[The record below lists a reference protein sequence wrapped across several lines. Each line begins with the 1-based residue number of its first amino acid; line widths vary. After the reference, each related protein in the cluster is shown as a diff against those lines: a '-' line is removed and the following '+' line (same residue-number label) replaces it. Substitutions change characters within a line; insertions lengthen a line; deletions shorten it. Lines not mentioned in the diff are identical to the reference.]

1 MTKSEGLAFIGG
13 AAFAGLGSLALHV
26 YAAYDPRTLT
36 ESAYAGDSLEIR
48 LSPEACAGPLAR
60 TELNCE
66 YAYFGNRSSL
76 KNTWWFT
83 GRKRGAAAPE
93 SNEAS
98 NAPNEPGALSLW
110 GIVAK
115 FDDAGHLSYG
125 GKEIG
130 TVQLTTRGLRSLSRR
145 GT

>member
-1 MTKSEGLAFIGG
+1 MTKSEKLAFIGG
-13 AAFAGLGSLALHV
+13 AVFAGLVSLGLHF

-36 ESAYAGDSLEIR
+36 ESAYAGDGLEIR
-48 LSPEACAGPLAR
+48 LSPDACAGPLAR

-66 YAYFGNRSSL
+66 YAYFGHHFSL
-76 KNTWWFT
+76 KNVWWFT
-83 GRKRGAAAPE
+83 GRKRGAATPE
-93 SNEAS
+93 NNEAT
-98 NAPNEPGALSLW
+98 NAPDEHGTLSLW

-130 TVQLTTRGLRSLSRR
+130 TVQLTTRHLR
-145 GT
+145 